1 MVRVW
6 ESFLVQRRL
15 RFAHVNQM
23 ASIATAEQELE
34 SIYNGTHALS
44 KAYMDSS
51 HPDWK
56 RAQTRVNELT
66 RMTMQG

>member
-1 MVRVW
+1 
-6 ESFLVQRRL
+6 
-15 RFAHVNQM
+15 M

-34 SIYNGTHALS
+34 SIYNGTHELS
-44 KAYMDSS
+44 KAYMDST